1 MNLKGKRII
10 IKKFTKSMAKDVH
23 LNSLDDDV
31 RKYLPDEVFE
41 DIEEAKETIEYLISR
56 YSSDSGPFVYPILLK
71 TKENIGYVQLNYLND
86 DWEIG
91 FCIAKKYRNQGY
103 ASEAVQLFL
112 PTIMKEKHIEDIE
125 GICLKE
131 NVASRR
137 VLEKCK
143 FELVYEGRGDYQGTR
158 QEICVYKYENGR

>member
-23 LNSLDDDV
+23 LNSLDEET
-31 RKYLPDEVFE
+31 RKFLPDEVFE
-41 DIEEAKETIEYLISR
+41 SVEEAKDTIEYLITR
-56 YSSDSGPFVYPILLK
+56 YLSDTGPFVYPILLK
-71 TKENIGYVQLNYLND
+71 TKENIGYIQLIYLND

-91 FCIAKKYRNQGY
+91 FHIAKKYRNLGY

-112 PTIMKEKHIEDIE
+112 PVIMKEKHIEDIE

-131 NVASRR
+131 NIASRR
-137 VLEKCK
+137 VLEKCN
-143 FELVYEGRGDYQGTR
+143 FELVYEGRGVYQGTR
-158 QEICVYKYENGR
+158 QEICVFKYENGR

>member
-10 IKKFTKSMAKDVH
+10 IKKFTKRMAKDVH
-23 LNSLDDDV
+23 LNSLDDET

-41 DIEEAKETIEYLISR
+41 SVEEARDTIEYLMTR
-56 YSSDSGPFVYPILLK
+56 YSSDCGPFVYPILLK

-91 FCIAKKYRNQGY
+91 FHIAKKYRNLGY

-112 PTIMKEKHIEDIE
+112 PAIMKEKHIEDIE
-125 GICLKE
+125 GICMKD
-131 NVASRR
+131 NVASRK
-137 VLEKCK
+137 VLEKCN
-143 FELVYEGRGDYQGTR
+143 FELVYEGRGDYQGER
-158 QEICVYKYENGR
+158 CEICVYKYQK